1 MQVWVFTKFFLHL
14 TVAIYC
20 SQVHSINTFFDC
32 DSAVDVRGVFLDTS
46 KTFNK
51 VWHDEILFKL
61 ETYGVKR
68 NTVVPM

>member
-1 MQVWVFTKFFLHL
+1 MQVWVFIQFFLHL

-20 SQVHSINTFFDC
+20 SQVHNINTSFDC
-32 DSAVDVRGVFLDTS
+32 DSAVDVRGLFLDIS

-68 NTVVPM
+68 KAVVPM

>member
-1 MQVWVFTKFFLHL
+1 MQVWVFIQFFLHL

-20 SQVHSINTFFDC
+20 SQVHNINTSFDC
-32 DSAVDVRGVFLDTS
+32 DSAVDVRGVFLDIS